1 MVKNKKIKIII
12 TVILVLLVSLV
23 LFVILKKKNTEKV
36 ENISPFPDLSIPS
49 FIENKYNVSFTIKE
63 NDVNLPQELPYLEKT
78 QLFSLTKNEASLI
91 ASSLGF
97 ISDPLD
103 VTDAISGEILI
114 WNSETNFLSV
124 TLKERKIKYGPNYN
138 PTEKISSVADK
149 QYSEEEMIDNA
160 TKFLK
165 EKLSSF
171 ITNPSFVSFTYLKPE
186 EGLELFQETDKTN
199 AQVYQLNFSEGNIL
213 YPILTLNPQS
223 TNIYVQLLKD
233 GTILNM
239 ESTFISETVESTE
252 KFSTKTFEEIVSQAL
267 NAEIV
272 SINNGNENLSDVNPS
287 DIKNVFIDNIFVS
300 YFLENQSDEY
310 FQPIYV
316 LKGNVEIIGYSEQ
329 LPIVLYL
336 PAFK

>member
-1 MVKNKKIKIII
+1 MFKTKKTKIVIAII
-12 TVILVLLVSLV
+12 FVLILSLV
-23 LFVILKKKNTEKV
+23 LILSFKKESKKTV
-36 ENISPFPDLSIPS
+36 DNISPFPDLSIPS
-49 FIENKYNVSFTIKE
+49 FIEKKYNVSFSIKK
-63 NDVNLPQELPYLEKT
+63 DDINLPQELPYLEKT
-78 QLFSLTKNEASLI
+78 QLLPLTKDEASLI

-97 ISDPLD
+97 INDPLD

-149 QYSEEEMIDNA
+149 QYSEEEIINNA

-199 AQVYQLNFSEGNIL
+199 AQIYQLNFNEGNIL

-239 ESTFISETVESTE
+239 ESTFISEPVESTE
-252 KFSTKTFEEIVSQAL
+252 KFSTKTFEEIVSQAS

-272 SINNGNENLSDVNPS
+272 SINNGNENLSDINPS
-287 DIKNVFIDNIFVS
+287 DIENVIIDKIFVS